1 MHKHTDRQTHRLIH
15 TDTYPDRHIQHKHA
29 DRHIPIDI
37 YRRTTMTVTHTMDTH
52 TDMYGYTY
60 RHVTDTDA
68 LKPASD
74 PQADG

>member
-1 MHKHTDRQTHRLIH
+1 
-15 TDTYPDRHIQHKHA
+15 
-29 DRHIPIDI
+29 
-37 YRRTTMTVTHTMDTH
+37 MTVTHTMDTH